1 MGTPAPEAEKTNNL
15 LNLLKFSNQGGHS
28 TSQAGPMASLQNV
41 GRTPSGYE
49 AGQARPL
56 SAQDLMAS
64 LRRQPSTSGALPS
77 PMSVGG
83 AEKAENVTSSA
94 GNSKEFLL
102 NLLRRPEAPK
112 PAVTTGASPAE
123 SLKSPEPVIKD
134 EPVDDLTRSFAESSI
149 KPAEEPQTQQT
160 QREPTPIRQFGSS
173 DASAT
178 PFEAPKPT
186 KPTMFNYVNP
196 FDQLHSSSPLNR
208 SPKPGG
214 QVESKKIEILK
225 HNRDATSTLNG
236 ESSAP
241 APKSRKVES
250 PEPSPARSP
259 ARAETDKSKTV
270 SEALEDVGEK
280 VDKQVEEALKKAD
293 ERDKEGA
300 SKSAVGATGDNA
312 ADDVQI
318 KKEPAGDEDLD
329 SNWEDAE
336 EEETRE
342 DDDYTIAVYNFP
354 MKPFVSIQIK
364 DMDAPRPIRQDH
376 LMRLAHLKKDFDQI
390 DRGLVTATQTHVAYA
405 QVPTKK
411 ENGGFRIMR
420 QDNGKHKQIFRS
432 SGERIFNIQIC
443 TNAYQDAIDVETV
456 LGTGVDGSLF
466 HTTLAKSRGDLF
478 DDDDIEA
485 HGFIMPPVTTP
496 EEHTSGS
503 PVKTRAK
510 VSSRHPEFFAVARS
524 KQIHIVAPET
534 VKWYRDKKTRKVDSE
549 KFFAEHGLT
558 INTGKAGKDFA
569 FSEDDTVI
577 VSLDKSGQI
586 KFWDIKELTSRALD
600 FAEGKHEPVALREPM
615 WSVSAAT
622 SGSRPDEKP
631 SVSSI
636 MFLDKERPTIKG
648 VAARYM
654 LVGFK
659 QNHILQL
666 WDLGLHKAVQEIRLP
681 HEKDSDGIC
690 SITYHPRTGI
700 IALGHPTRNSIYF
713 IHLSAPRYPFTNMD
727 QARYISM
734 LARNDPAL
742 PRPESTAIMSGL
754 RELSFAKVG
763 QLRSLD
769 MLRQPV
775 AGTSDPD
782 NEEATLFE
790 LYAMHSKGVCGVGV
804 KRKDMGWD
812 NESKMQNPIDA
823 LPAGVIEVSQL
834 EPPQRM
840 PPPSEHSS
848 TADFPAKRNKKHE
861 VKSSTS
867 TTKSESVKRDAPS
880 STSTFVPANG
890 SARKESPSRQVPE
903 APLSS
908 QQAPTNPPLITPD
921 SYAMAAQRAKSPT
934 ADKDAAAV
942 VKRDVSSPNTAVAA
956 PHASGSDGLAMMM
969 NKQFDSLYQRID
981 ADKRVSDA
989 SGAAKQDAMLRLIS
1003 STLTDN
1009 VEKSLHRIVSGSI
1022 ETEIIPAVTGSMTR
1036 AVEQKVADLL
1046 PQQLN
1051 TNVSREVKAAV
1062 PQAVQQALNN
1072 AQVQRSLTDQVATKV
1087 QQQVS
1092 QLLQQSM
1099 PNLATQATQKMMADL
1114 ENRNKQ
1120 QIAELEKRRVHDQ
1133 TKIQELS
1140 ELVRGL
1146 TETVRN
1152 MSASQAV
1159 FQEQILKMQRS
1170 RSQATTARD
1179 ESTKDTAS
1187 TAAEPQAEPE
1197 DPEVANITQLL
1208 VSGQYDQATY
1218 AVSYSIYNMKS
1229 MANI

>member
-1 MGTPAPEAEKTNNL
+1 M
-15 LNLLKFSNQGGHS
+15 
-28 TSQAGPMASLQNV
+28 
-41 GRTPSGYE
+41 
-49 AGQARPL
+49 
-56 SAQDLMAS
+56 
-64 LRRQPSTSGALPS
+64 
-77 PMSVGG
+77 
-83 AEKAENVTSSA
+83 
-94 GNSKEFLL
+94 
-102 NLLRRPEAPK
+102 
-112 PAVTTGASPAE
+112 
-123 SLKSPEPVIKD
+123 
-134 EPVDDLTRSFAESSI
+134 DDLTKSLAESSI
-149 KPAEEPQTQQT
+149 KPAEESQT

-178 PFEAPKPT
+178 PFEAPKPI
-186 KPTMFNYVNP
+186 KPTMFDYVNP

-208 SPKPGG
+208 SPKPGV
-214 QVESKKIEILK
+214 QPESKKIEILK
-225 HNRDATSTLNG
+225 HNRDASAALNG

-250 PEPSPARSP
+250 HEPSPVRSP
-259 ARAETDKSKTV
+259 ARAQTDKSKTV

-318 KKEPAGDEDLD
+318 KKEPADDEDLD

-336 EEETRE
+336 EEEIKE
-342 DDDYTIAVYNFP
+342 DDDYIPEVYNFP

-364 DMDAPRPIRQDH
+364 DMDTPRHIRQEH
-376 LMRLAHLKKDFDQI
+376 FMRLAQLKKEFDQI
-390 DRGLVTATQTHVAYA
+390 DRGLVTATQTHVVYA
-405 QVPTKK
+405 QVPRKK
-411 ENGGFRIMR
+411 ENGGFRIIR
-420 QDNGKHKQIFRS
+420 QDNGKNKQIFRS

-443 TNAYQDAIDVETV
+443 TNAYQDGHDVETV

-466 HTTLAKSRGDLF
+466 YTTLAKSRGDLF
-478 DDDDIEA
+478 DDDDVEA

-510 VSSRHPEFFAVARS
+510 VSSRHYEFFAVARS

-534 VKWYRDKKTRKVDSE
+534 VMRYRDKKTRKVNSE

-600 FAEGKHEPVALREPM
+600 FTEDKHEPVALREPM

-622 SGSRPDEKP
+622 SGSKPDEKP

-648 VAARYM
+648 VAARYV

-727 QARYISM
+727 QARYINM
-734 LARNDPAL
+734 LARNDPNL
-742 PRPESTAIMSGL
+742 PRPDSTAIMSGL
-754 RELSFAKVG
+754 REFSFARVG

-775 AGTSDPD
+775 PGTSDPD

-790 LYAMHSKGVCGVGV
+790 LYVMHSKGVCGIGV
-804 KRKDMGWD
+804 KRKDLGWD
-812 NESKMQNPIDA
+812 KDSKMLKPISA
-823 LPAGVIEVSQL
+823 LQEGVIAVSQL
-834 EPPQRM
+834 EPPQRV

-848 TADFPAKRNKKHE
+848 NADTPAKRNKKHE
-861 VKSSTS
+861 MKSSTS
-867 TTKSESVKRDAPS
+867 TAKSESVKAPS
-880 STSTFVPANG
+880 STATVVPANVP
-890 SARKESPSRQVPE
+890 ARKESPSKQGPE
-903 APLSS
+903 APLPS
-908 QQAPTNPPLITPD
+908 QAPSINSPFAAPN
-921 SYAMAAQRAKSPT
+921 SHAAAAQRANSPT
-934 ADKDAAAV
+934 AGQDAAAV
-942 VKRDVSSPNTAVAA
+942 VKRDVTPPDTTVAA
-956 PHASGSDGLAMMM
+956 PRASGSDDLAVLL

-1022 ETEIIPAVTGSMTR
+1022 EKEIIPAVTGSMTR
-1036 AVEQKVADLL
+1036 AVEQKVADML

-1051 TNVSREVKAAV
+1051 TNISREVKSAV

-1072 AQVQRSLTDQVATKV
+1072 AQVQRSLTDQVAAKV

-1099 PNLATQATQKMMADL
+1099 PNLATQATQKMVTDL

-1140 ELVRGL
+1140 DLVRGL

-1152 MSASQAV
+1152 MSASQAA
-1159 FQEQILKMQRS
+1159 FQDQILKMQRS
-1170 RSQATTARD
+1170 RSQATTARED
-1179 ESTKDTAS
+1179 STKDTAS
-1187 TAAEPQAEPE
+1187 AAAEPQAEPE
-1197 DPEVANITQLL
+1197 DPEAANITQLL

-1218 AVSYSIYNMKS
+1218 AVSHSIYTIKI
-1229 MANI
+1229 MANV